1 MANNKKINV
10 TELDFDNIKSNL
22 KNFLKG
28 QSEFQDYDFEG
39 SAMSVLL
46 DVLAYNTHYNALYNN
61 MAVNEMFLDS
71 ARKRNSVVSISKML
85 GYTPR
90 SATCAK
96 AIVTVNVS
104 TGTSSPAAITMPA
117 YQPFTTTVDG
127 TQYTFYNT
135 GSMTATLVSGLYSF
149 RDVEIVEGKPLTF
162 KYTVAD
168 GNRYII
174 PNANVD
180 ISTLKVKIQENSTS
194 SMYETWN
201 NTDTVVN
208 INPTTKAYWVK
219 EIDDGLYE
227 INFGDGNIGRALD
240 AGNVVHL
247 EYFVSSLEAANGARS
262 FTYNGAT
269 ILGGSQVSVTT
280 TGVASL
286 GAEKESNDSIRFN
299 APKFYA
305 AQNRCVTPDDYKA
318 LIYANVPEAKSVSVW
333 GGEDNNPPVYGKT
346 FICIKPKNATKLT
359 TVQKAAITS
368 SILSNR
374 NVVSV
379 IPEIVDPEYINIA
392 LNVTV
397 YYNEQDTTK
406 TAAEIASLV
415 RETVLSYNDSDLQ
428 TFDGVFRFSKLSK
441 LIDETDPSI
450 SNNITTVLLRR
461 KMTPRYNV
469 SAQYLLNMI
478 NPIYYSGM
486 AEESFQS
493 TGFYIAGSD
502 QIHYLDDDGVRYVR
516 LYRLGVN
523 STKIIV
529 NEQIGTIDYTKGIV
543 DIKNLNITAL
553 ADIDFELSVTPQS
566 NDVVSALTQVAEI
579 ATDHLTVTAI
589 ADKTASGDLRGGYN
603 YQFTS
608 SRT

>member
-22 KNFLKG
+22 KTFLSG
-28 QSEFQDYDFEG
+28 QTEFQDYDFEG

-61 MAVNEMFLDS
+61 MAINEMFLDS
-71 ARKRNSVVSISKML
+71 ARKRNSIVSISKML

-90 SATCAK
+90 SAMCAK
-96 AIVTVNVS
+96 AIVTVNVT
-104 TGTSSPAAITMPA
+104 TGSSAPAAVTLPA
-117 YQPFTTTVDG
+117 YQEFTTSIDG
-127 TQYTFYNT
+127 KQYTFYNT
-135 GSMTATLVSGLYSF
+135 GSVTASLSGNGYSF
-149 RDVEIVEGKPLTF
+149 QDLEIIEGKPLNY
-162 KYTVAD
+162 KYTVSD
-168 GNRYII
+168 GMRYII

-180 ISTLKVKIQENSTS
+180 IKTLKVRIQENAS
-194 SMYETWN
+194 SSVYETWN
-201 NTDTVVN
+201 NMDTVVN
-208 INPTTKAYWVK
+208 ATNVTKAFWVK

-227 INFGDGNIGRALD
+227 INFGDGNIGRALS
-240 AGNVVHL
+240 AGNVVHMD
-247 EYFVSSLEAANGARS
+247 YFVSSLEAANGARS

-269 ILGGSQVSVTT
+269 ILGGAQVTVTT
-280 TGVASL
+280 TGIASN
-286 GAEKESNDSIRFN
+286 GADKESNDSIRFN

-346 FICIKPKNATKLT
+346 FICIKPRDATKLT

-392 LNVTV
+392 LNITV

-406 TAAEIASLV
+406 TAAEIATLV
-415 RETVLSYNDSDLQ
+415 RQTVVAYNDSDLQ
-428 TFDGVFRFSKLSK
+428 TFDGVFRYSKLSR
-441 LIDETDPSI
+441 LIDETDPAI
-450 SNNITTVLLRR
+450 VNNIMTVLLRR
-461 KMTPRYNV
+461 KLTPRYNV

-478 NPIYYSGM
+478 NPIYYSGV
-486 AEESFQS
+486 AEESFKS

-502 QIHYLDDDGVRYVR
+502 QVHYLDDDGVRYVR
-516 LYRLGVN
+516 LYRLGTN
-523 STKIIV
+523 ATKIVV
-529 NEQIGTIDYTKGIV
+529 NDRIGTIDYTKGIV

-553 ADIDFELSVTPQS
+553 ADVDFELSIAPQS
-566 NDVVSALTQVAEI
+566 YDVVSALTQVAEI
-579 ATDHLTVTAI
+579 ALDHMKITAI

-608 SRT
+608 SRS

>member
-1 MANNKKINV
+1 MASNKKINV

-61 MAVNEMFLDS
+61 MAINEMFLDS
-71 ARKRNSVVSISKML
+71 ARKRNSIVSLSKML

-90 SATCAK
+90 SAMCAK
-96 AIVTVNVS
+96 AIVTVNVT

-117 YQPFTTTVDG
+117 FSEFTTSIDG
-127 TQYTFYNT
+127 KQYTFYNT
-135 GSMTATLVSGLYSF
+135 GSVTATLSSGGYTFIDL
-149 RDVEIVEGKPLTF
+149 EIVEGKPLNY
-162 KYTVAD
+162 KYVVSD
-168 GNRYII
+168 GMRYII

-180 ISTLKVKIQENSTS
+180 INTLKVRVQENANS
-194 SMYETWN
+194 SVYETWN
-201 NTDTVVN
+201 NTDSVVN
-208 INPTTKAYWVK
+208 ATAVTKAFWVK

-227 INFGDGNIGRALD
+227 ITFGDGNIGRALQT
-240 AGNVVHL
+240 GNVVHL
-247 EYFVSSLEAANGARS
+247 DYFVSSLDAANGARS
-262 FTYNGAT
+262 FTYNGST
-269 ILGGSQVSVTT
+269 MLGGAQVSVIT
-280 TGVASL
+280 TGIASN
-286 GAEKESNDSIRFN
+286 GSDKETNDSIRFN

-305 AQNRCVTPDDYKA
+305 AQNRAVTPDDYKA

-346 FICIKPKNATKLT
+346 FICIKPRNATKLT
-359 TVQKAAITS
+359 SVQKAAITS
-368 SILSNR
+368 SILTNR

-392 LNVTV
+392 LNIAV
-397 YYNEQDTTK
+397 YYNEQETTK
-406 TAAEIASLV
+406 TAAEIATLV
-415 RETVLSYNDSDLQ
+415 RQTVISYNDSDLQ

-450 SNNITTVLLRR
+450 VNNITTVLLRR

-478 NPIYYSGM
+478 NPIYYSGV
-486 AEESFQS
+486 AEESFSS

-502 QIHYLDDDGVRYVR
+502 QIHYLDDDGVRYIR
-516 LYRLGVN
+516 LYRLGTN
-523 STKIIV
+523 ATKVIV
-529 NEQIGTIDYTKGIV
+529 NDQIGTIDYIKGIV

-553 ADIDFELSVTPQS
+553 ADVDFELSIAPQS

-579 ATDHLTVTAI
+579 ATDHLKITAI

-608 SRT
+608 SRS

>member
-22 KNFLKG
+22 KTFLSG
-28 QSEFQDYDFEG
+28 QTEFQDYDFEG

-61 MAVNEMFLDS
+61 MAINEMFLDS
-71 ARKRNSVVSISKML
+71 ARKRNSIVSLSKML

-90 SATCAK
+90 SAMCAK
-96 AIVTVNVS
+96 AIVTVNVT
-104 TGTSSPAAITMPA
+104 TGSSAPAAVTLPA
-117 YQPFTTTVDG
+117 YQEFTTSIDG
-127 TQYTFYNT
+127 KQYTFYNT
-135 GSMTATLVSGLYSF
+135 GSVTASLSGNGYSF
-149 RDVEIVEGKPLTF
+149 QDLEIIEGKPLNY
-162 KYTVAD
+162 KYTVSD
-168 GNRYII
+168 GMRYII

-180 ISTLKVKIQENSTS
+180 IKTLKVRIQENAS
-194 SMYETWN
+194 SSVYETWN
-201 NTDTVVN
+201 NMDTVVN
-208 INPTTKAYWVK
+208 ATNVTKAFWVK

-227 INFGDGNIGRALD
+227 INFGDGNIGRALS
-240 AGNVVHL
+240 AGNVVHMD
-247 EYFVSSLEAANGARS
+247 YFVSSLEAANGARS

-269 ILGGSQVSVTT
+269 ILGGAQVTVTT
-280 TGVASL
+280 TGIASN
-286 GAEKESNDSIRFN
+286 GADKESNDSIRFN

-346 FICIKPKNATKLT
+346 FICIKPRDATKLT

-392 LNVTV
+392 LNITV

-406 TAAEIASLV
+406 TAAEIATLV
-415 RETVLSYNDSDLQ
+415 RQTVVAYNDSDLQ
-428 TFDGVFRFSKLSK
+428 TFDGVFRYSKLSR
-441 LIDETDPSI
+441 LIDETDPAI
-450 SNNITTVLLRR
+450 VNNIMTVLLRR
-461 KMTPRYNV
+461 KLTPRYNV

-478 NPIYYSGM
+478 NPIYYSGV
-486 AEESFQS
+486 AEESFKS

-502 QIHYLDDDGVRYVR
+502 QVHYLDDDGVRYVR
-516 LYRLGVN
+516 LYRLGTN
-523 STKIIV
+523 ATKIVV
-529 NEQIGTIDYTKGIV
+529 NDRIGTIDYTKGIV

-553 ADIDFELSVTPQS
+553 ADVDFELSIAPQS
-566 NDVVSALTQVAEI
+566 YDVVSALTQVAEV
-579 ATDHLTVTAI
+579 ALDHMKITAI

-608 SRT
+608 SRS

>member
-22 KNFLKG
+22 KTFLSG
-28 QSEFQDYDFEG
+28 QTEFQDYDFEG

-61 MAVNEMFLDS
+61 MAINEMFLDS
-71 ARKRNSVVSISKML
+71 ARKRNSIVSLSKML

-104 TGTSSPAAITMPA
+104 TGSSSPAAVSIPA
-117 YQPFTTTVDG
+117 YQEFTTTIDG
-127 TQYTFYNT
+127 KQYTFYNT
-135 GSMTATLVSGLYSF
+135 GSITTTISENGYVFS
-149 RDVEIVEGKPLTF
+149 DVEITEGKPLNY
-162 KYTVAD
+162 KYTVSD
-168 GNRYII
+168 GMRYII

-180 ISTLKVKIQENSTS
+180 IKTLKIRVQENAS
-194 SMYETWN
+194 SSVYETWN
-201 NTDTVVN
+201 NMDSVVN
-208 INPTTKAYWVK
+208 ATSVTKAFWVK

-227 INFGDGNIGRALD
+227 VNFGDGNIGRALET
-240 AGNVVHL
+240 GNVVHMD
-247 EYFVSSLEAANGARS
+247 YFVSSLEAANGARTFS
-262 FTYNGAT
+262 YNGAT
-269 ILGGSQVSVTT
+269 ILGGAQVSVTT
-280 TGVASL
+280 TGIASN
-286 GAEKESNDSIRFN
+286 GADKESNDSIRFN

-305 AQNRCVTPDDYKA
+305 AQNRAVTPDDYKA

-346 FICIKPKNATKLT
+346 FICIKPRDATKLT

-368 SILSNR
+368 SILTNR

-392 LNVTV
+392 LNIAV
-397 YYNEQDTTK
+397 YYNEQETTK
-406 TAAEIASLV
+406 TAAEISTLV
-415 RETVLSYNDSDLQ
+415 RQTVVAYNDSELQ
-428 TFDGVFRFSKLSK
+428 TFDGVFRHSKLSR

-450 SNNITTVLLRR
+450 VNSVMTVLLRR
-461 KMTPRYNV
+461 KLTPRYNV

-478 NPIYYSGM
+478 NPIHYTGL
-486 AEESFQS
+486 AEESFKS

-502 QIHYLDDDGVRYVR
+502 QVHYLDDDGVRYVR
-516 LYRLGVN
+516 LYRLGTN
-523 STKIIV
+523 ATKIIV
-529 NEQIGTIDYTKGIV
+529 NDQIGTIDYTKGIV
-543 DIKNLNITAL
+543 DIKNLHITAL
-553 ADIDFELSVTPQS
+553 ADVDFELSIAPQS
-566 NDVVSALTQVAEI
+566 YDVVSALTQVAEV
-579 ATDHLTVTAI
+579 ALDHMYITAI

-608 SRT
+608 SRS